1 MSDRKAAAGTRQ
13 RHADNARRYQRDFWA
28 TENRRFAQRH
38 YRLNKVGRI
47 VGELVGSKEC
57 DLLDLGCGPG
67 TLADLLPPNVHYYGI
82 DIAIQEAAPNFLEMD
97 LLATPIS
104 FRDMKFDLVV
114 AQGLFEYL
122 ADRQAQKFAEIRDI
136 LKPGG
141 KFVVTYTN
149 FAHRSTNLF
158 HAYSNVQLPKE
169 FRGDL
174 ERYFTID
181 RFFPGAYNWNH
192 THPNR
197 DFMVKAQAGLDLN
210 IPLLGRFLGVDHF
223 YICSPYP
230 AWDH

>member
-1 MSDRKAAAGTRQ
+1 MSDREPVGDVQQ
-13 RHADNARRYQRDFWA
+13 RHVDNAQRYKRDFWA

-47 VGELVGSKEC
+47 VRQLVGAKEC

-67 TLADLLPPNVHYYGI
+67 TLADLLPKNVHYYGI
-82 DIAIQEAAPNFLEMD
+82 DIAIQEPAPNFLELD

-122 ADRQAQKFAEIRDI
+122 ADSEARKFAEIRDI
-136 LKPGG
+136 VKPGG
-141 KFVVTYTN
+141 RFFVTYTN
-149 FAHRSTNLF
+149 FAHRSANLF
-158 HAYSNVQLPKE
+158 HAYSNVRPPKE
-169 FRGDL
+169 FRRDL
-174 ERYFTID
+174 ERYFTIE

-197 DFMVKAQAGLDLN
+197 DFMVQAQTGLDVD
-210 IPLLGRFLGVDHF
+210 IPILGQFFAVDHF
-223 YICSPYP
+223 YICAPRP
-230 AWDH
+230 A